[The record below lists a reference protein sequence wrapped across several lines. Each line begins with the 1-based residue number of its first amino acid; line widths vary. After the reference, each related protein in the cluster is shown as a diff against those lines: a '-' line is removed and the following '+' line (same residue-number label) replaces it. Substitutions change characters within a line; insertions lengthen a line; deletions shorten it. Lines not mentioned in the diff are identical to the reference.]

1 MVDLGGLGKVG
12 GECDQNTVYEIHKI
26 LIKYFK
32 EADNS
37 LYNCLGRCAE

>member
-1 MVDLGGLGKVG
+1 MRVDLGGLRGKVG
-12 GECDQNTVYEIHKI
+12 GECDQNTVYEIHKN

-37 LYNCLGRCAE
+37 LYNV